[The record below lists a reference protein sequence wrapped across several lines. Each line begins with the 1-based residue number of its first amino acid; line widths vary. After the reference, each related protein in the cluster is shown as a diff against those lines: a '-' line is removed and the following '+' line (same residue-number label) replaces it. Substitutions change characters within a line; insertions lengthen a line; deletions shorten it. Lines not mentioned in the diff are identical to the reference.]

1 MSMPTACWY
10 VIGSTSGDASLVRCS
25 LANTGV
31 LIRHSPIF
39 SNLSSTLAVN
49 FSWERLMV
57 PFWQLHVTQMPR
69 IQFSSPRSVILYLC
83 LSTSLSLL
91 MVFRSLDA
99 IVISSMYNA
108 MMDMDGFVWV
118 KTAWLALV
126 HWYPICLRVFLM
138 SSYHTWPPCFVPY
151 TAFASLRTI
160 PLGMLKPG
168 GGSM

>member
-1 MSMPTACWY
+1 MSMLTACWY
-10 VIGSTSGDASLVRCS
+10 IVGSTSGDASLVRCS

-31 LIRHSPIF
+31 LIGCSPVF
-39 SNLSSTLAVN
+39 SNLSSTLAAN

-57 PFWQLHVTQMPR
+57 PFWWSRVTQMPR
-69 IQFSSPRSVILYLC
+69 IQFSSPRSVISYLC
-83 LSTSLSLL
+83 LSASLSLL

-99 IVISSMYNA
+99 IVMSSTYNV
-108 MMDMDGFVWV
+108 MMDMDGLVWV
-118 KTAWLALV
+118 KTTWSASV

-151 TAFASLRTI
+151 TAFVSLRTI
-160 PLGMLKPG
+160 PLGMSKPG